1 VFNRL
6 AQIAAIIRPRAI
18 AQTAARVRLL
28 SNAVSAHDDRLS
40 QVKQQLSAL
49 EANMTQLTAQIGNL
63 TEKVE
68 VINRRAEQ
76 LVTLEASNAR
86 DRVRILRSTR
96 ALNAERVQAHV
107 QQAIDRA
114 RLSADPFPHIV
125 IDNLLPDD
133 VYEAIVRAIP
143 PRVFFEDRPVN
154 KQQLTVPFHFAPE
167 YSRHVWDFVAKSIA
181 REAIG
186 PALIDKFTDPIL
198 AFIQS
203 ACPLVTSLD
212 NGLSMHVSDGRI
224 LLRRPGYVIPP
235 HRDPKWGFMTCLMY
249 LVRPG
254 DDESYGTQLY
264 GLQADGEAPTVAPF
278 WVDGRSCIL
287 KKTVPFRA
295 NTALA
300 FLNSA
305 GAHGASI
312 PPDAPTPVERYIYQF
327 RVGPDPAG
335 IEWLLS
341 KMPPDV
347 RSKWAGKR
355 GEYG

>member
-1 VFNRL
+1 
-6 AQIAAIIRPRAI
+6 
-18 AQTAARVRLL
+18 L
-28 SNAVSAHDDRLS
+28 ST
-40 QVKQQLSAL
+40 L
-49 EANMTQLTAQIGNL
+49 EAGMTRLTAQIGNL

-68 VINRRAEQ
+68 TINRRTEQ

-86 DRVRILRSTR
+86 DRARILRSKH
-96 ALNAERVQAHV
+96 AFDAERVRAHV
-107 QQAIDRA
+107 QQAIDGA
-114 RLSADPFPHIV
+114 PLSADPFPHIV
-125 IDNLLPDD
+125 IENLLPDD
-133 VYEAIVRAIP
+133 VYEAIVRAVP

-154 KQQLTVPFHFAPE
+154 KQQLTVPFHFAPA
-167 YSRHVWDFVAKSIA
+167 YSKRVWEFVARSIA
-181 REAIG
+181 RKAIA
-186 PALIDKFTDPIL
+186 PALVTKFTDPIL

-212 NGLSMHVSDGRI
+212 NGLSMHASDGRI

-264 GLQADGEAPTVAPF
+264 GLETDAEAPTVAPF
-278 WVDGRSCIL
+278 WVDGSSCIL

-312 PPDAPTPVERYIYQF
+312 PPDAPTTVERYVYQF

-335 IEWLLS
+335 IDWLFS
-341 KMPPDV
+341 KMPPEV
-347 RSKWAGKR
+347 RSRWAGKR